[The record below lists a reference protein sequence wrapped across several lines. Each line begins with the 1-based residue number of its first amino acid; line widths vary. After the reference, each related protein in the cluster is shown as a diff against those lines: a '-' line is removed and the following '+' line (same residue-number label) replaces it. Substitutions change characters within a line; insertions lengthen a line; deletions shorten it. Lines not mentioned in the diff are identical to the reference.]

1 MSPDDAGRSAIV
13 PRASRA
19 SAAGFTLL
27 EIIVALAIAGLA
39 LIALFRAGGD
49 GMLAVD
55 AAGHVNEAIERAQS
69 HLAAL
74 GRVAAIT
81 PGETEGDD
89 GGGYRWQVRARPLA
103 AWPVGSGAAP
113 TTVTLFEVEI
123 SIFWKAG
130 GRRRSAVLSSL
141 RLG

>member
-1 MSPDDAGRSAIV
+1 MFPDDAGRSAPAPRA
-13 PRASRA
+13 PRASV
-19 SAAGFTLL
+19 AGFTLL

-39 LIALFRAGGD
+39 LVGLFRAGSD

-55 AAGHVNEAIERAQS
+55 TAAHVDEAMERAQS

-74 GRVAAIT
+74 GRVGAIT
-81 PGETEGDD
+81 PGKTEGDD
-89 GGGYRWQVRARPLA
+89 GGGYRWQVSARPLA
-103 AWPVGSGAAP
+103 AWPVGSGAAT

-123 SIFWKAG
+123 SISWKAG

>member
-1 MSPDDAGRSAIV
+1 MFPDDAGRSATV
-13 PRASRA
+13 PRAYRA

-27 EIIVALAIAGLA
+27 EIIVALAIASLA
-39 LIALFRAGGD
+39 LVGLFRAGSG

-81 PGETEGDD
+81 AGETEGDD
-89 GGGYRWQVRARPLA
+89 GGGYHWQVSVRPLA
-103 AWPVGSGAAP
+103 AWPAGSGAAP

>member
-1 MSPDDAGRSAIV
+1 V
-13 PRASRA
+13 
-19 SAAGFTLL
+19 AGFTLL

-39 LIALFRAGGD
+39 LVGLFRAGSD

-55 AAGHVNEAIERAQS
+55 TAGHVTEATERAQS

-81 PGETEGDD
+81 TGETEGDD
-89 GGGYRWQVRARPLA
+89 GGGYHWQVRARPLA
-103 AWPVGSGAAP
+103 AWPAGSGAAS
-113 TTVTLFEVEI
+113 TTVTLFEVEVSI
-123 SIFWKAG
+123 SWKAG
-130 GRRRSAVLSSL
+130 GRSRSAVLSSL